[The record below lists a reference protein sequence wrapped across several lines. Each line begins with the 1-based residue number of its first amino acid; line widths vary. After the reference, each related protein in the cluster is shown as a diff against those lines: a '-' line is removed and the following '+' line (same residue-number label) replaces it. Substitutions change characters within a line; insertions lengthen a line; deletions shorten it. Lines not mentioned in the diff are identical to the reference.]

1 MKNFFKTGR
10 KILFLFIMTSLFS
23 ENIHS
28 SDIMLPTVSGNY
40 DTARI
45 FQAMQKARRG
55 KNITI
60 GVIGGSITKGYAAST
75 ESKNW
80 ANLMTDWWK
89 STFPRSSVTLINAGI
104 GGTGSDIG
112 AFRVQEDLLQ
122 FHPDFIVVEFSVN
135 DAEGLYADKPEDYCM
150 KMMEGLIRQLL
161 LDSNHPG
168 VMMLILKQENGNSAR
183 YAHERIGG
191 YYKIPMINFA
201 EKIDDQLAK
210 DGIPLHNLYLDGT
223 HPVDL
228 GMQYIAQS
236 IIDELNKIYKA
247 LPSSDRVYNFDNRVP
262 NPLQSD
268 VYALTTKCS
277 NSILLPSLN
286 SGWLVEKNGWK
297 ADTAWGEIAFKL
309 KASSIAIEYTK
320 HNAPDR
326 GQVEVWVDDQKPVIL
341 DSYWKQTW
349 GPTLVFYLVAEN
361 LDENEHIL
369 HLKVIPQK
377 SNNEKGNSF
386 YLVNVFKAGK
396 F

>member
-1 MKNFFKTGR
+1 
-10 KILFLFIMTSLFS
+10 
-23 ENIHS
+23 
-28 SDIMLPTVSGNY
+28 
-40 DTARI
+40 
-45 FQAMQKARRG
+45 
-55 KNITI
+55 
-60 GVIGGSITKGYAAST
+60 
-75 ESKNW
+75 
-80 ANLMTDWWK
+80 
-89 STFPRSSVTLINAGI
+89 
-104 GGTGSDIG
+104 
-112 AFRVQEDLLQ
+112 
-122 FHPDFIVVEFSVN
+122 
-135 DAEGLYADKPEDYCM
+135 
-150 KMMEGLIRQLL
+150 MMEGLIRQLL
-161 LDSNHPG
+161 LDINHPG

-236 IIDELNKIYKA
+236 IIDELNKINKV
-247 LPSSDRVYNFDNRVP
+247 LPSKDRVYNFDNEIP

-268 VYALTTKCS
+268 IYAHSTKCS

-297 ADTAWGEIAFKL
+297 ADTAGAEIAFKL

-377 SNNEKGNSF
+377 SNDSAGNSF